1 MMGSVLRMAAG
12 TALAALLA
20 GCSMGSMFGGSDDAS
35 YANINAS
42 QTQVAQAASG
52 ALPAIATECP
62 PIRIREG
69 AEFYRTYAG
78 NRTSDS
84 TALRYQGVIDRVSRN
99 CVVSNGVITVQMGA
113 VGRVIVGPSGG
124 PCALRC
130 SVTDWQ
136 SFPSAMT
143 SLSRP
148 APRAPTNSA
157 RRWKMWPFPMWA
169 ASRSP
174 FSWALITRA
183 LTGPGLSSMVRPS
196 AGEILA
202 IEPGRRRS
210 NRPGNS
216 QVQGTAEPKHLA
228 SRQSDWA
235 KEVGPNLR
243 QAG

>member
-78 NRTSDS
+78 NRTSDP

-124 PCALRC
+124 EGNITMPLRFAVQRDGLAVF
-130 SVTDWQ
+130 SQRYDV
-136 SFPSAMT
+136 AV
-143 SLSRP
+143 
-148 APRAPTNSA
+148 
-157 RRWKMWPFPMWA
+157 A
-169 ASRSP
+169 ASPSSANE
-174 FSWALITRA
+174 FSQTVENVAIPYVGGEQIT
-183 LTGPGLSSMVRPS
+183 
-196 AGEILA
+196 IF
-202 IEPGRRRS
+202 
-210 NRPGNS
+210 
-216 QVQGTAEPKHLA
+216 
-228 SRQSDWA
+228 
-235 KEVGPNLR
+235 VGFDN
-243 QAG
+243 

>member
-1 MMGSVLRMAAG
+1 MMGSVLRIAAS
-12 TALAALLA
+12 AACAAVLA

-78 NRTSDS
+78 NRTSDP

-124 PCALRC
+124 ESNITMPLRFAVQRDGLAVF
-130 SVTDWQ
+130 SQRYDV
-136 SFPSAMT
+136 AV
-143 SLSRP
+143 
-148 APRAPTNSA
+148 
-157 RRWKMWPFPMWA
+157 A
-169 ASRSP
+169 ASPSSANE
-174 FSWALITRA
+174 FSQTVENVAIPYVGGEQIT
-183 LTGPGLSSMVRPS
+183 
-196 AGEILA
+196 IF
-202 IEPGRRRS
+202 
-210 NRPGNS
+210 
-216 QVQGTAEPKHLA
+216 
-228 SRQSDWA
+228 
-235 KEVGPNLR
+235 VGFDN
-243 QAG
+243 